1 MDIMISMNTIRRA
14 GLFIAAA
21 AVVPFAALAAT
32 GCGGAPTATG
42 TGSHGQ
48 RIGFSDYGANFHI
61 TAPRTAIPAR

>member
-14 GLFIAAA
+14 GLFAAA
-21 AVVPFAALAAT
+21 AVVPFAAPAAT